1 MDIEVKS
8 IPRIIVE
15 DVLRF
20 FFIFQFFSLGAWI
33 ATESYLLASAIYFM
47 LLISVYGEVST
58 IYTNLKMLN
67 EMAYF
72 E

>member
-8 IPRIIVE
+8 IPRILLE
-15 DVLRF
+15 DVLKF
-20 FFIFQFFSLGAWI
+20 FYLFQIFSLGIWI
-33 ATESYLLASAIYFM
+33 ANESYLLAGAIYFM